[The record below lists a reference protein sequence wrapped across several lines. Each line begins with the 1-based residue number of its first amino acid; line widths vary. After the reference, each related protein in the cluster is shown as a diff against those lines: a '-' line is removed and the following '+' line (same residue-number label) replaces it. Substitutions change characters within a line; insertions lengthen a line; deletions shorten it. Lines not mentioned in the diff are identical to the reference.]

1 MADHPITETI
11 QDQAWALLNRL
22 NEDWIPTLGYWNVDD
37 DLFVEVMEFL
47 SEQGIVVEPP
57 PLSSVSLIDHDDLSL
72 AEYADMMQ
80 TAANRLVDLIR
91 AIPEGVN

>member
-1 MADHPITETI
+1 MTDHPITEAI

-80 TAANRLVDLIR
+80 AAANRLVDLIR
-91 AIPEGVN
+91 AIPEGAK